1 MAELLFEIGT
11 EEMPA
16 RFLPPALKEL
26 AKLAGEMLKEQRLAN
41 ASIRTMGT
49 PRRLCLIVEGLIDR
63 QPDVDETLLGPPV
76 KNAFDANG
84 QPTRAAQGFAK
95 GQGVDVSDLME
106 IETEKGPRV
115 GFVRNVPGRPALEV
129 LSELLPNL
137 VHKLSF
143 PKTMRWGN
151 QKMRFARP
159 IHWLVAILDGQVV
172 PFRVARIKTGDQ
184 TRGHR
189 FMAPDPVQVKDAA
202 DYQDKLEKAF
212 VILDP
217 ARRREMVAEQVE
229 LAAAEAGGRL
239 VPDEELLTEVSNLVE
254 LPVACKG
261 AFDKEFLEVP
271 RPVIISAMRSHQ
283 RYFALEDADGNLLP
297 AFVAVNNTKPK
308 DLTVV
313 AQGHERVLRAR
324 LADARFFLDEDT
336 KEPLINR
343 LEELKT
349 VTYHA
354 KLGTSFDKV
363 ARFTKVAAHICAALE
378 MDDAQCSRVE
388 RACQLCKCDLV
399 TEMVG
404 EFPDLQGQVGA
415 DYALKNNEDPEV
427 AQAIYEHYLPSG
439 ANSPLPQGMIGLVVG
454 LADRLDT
461 LCGCFGVGLK
471 PSGAADPYGL
481 RRAALAILRNLT
493 EKSLRL
499 SLDTAL
505 NQSLATLEPW
515 LERPANEVKKD
526 VKGFIAARFQGLL
539 TDQGIPTD
547 VAQAVLAAGMDD
559 LYLTQA
565 RARALAQVKD
575 SPEFKPLA
583 VGMKRVMNIL
593 RKEKDQVPTEEPS
606 PSVMTEQ
613 AEKELHK
620 AFLALRETAAAR
632 FADGD
637 YVAFLQEISA
647 LKVPIDQFFDQVLV
661 MDKDEDVRKNR
672 LALLSKIAELFAQ
685 LAEFTQLQ
693 LA

>member
-16 RFLPPALKEL
+16 RFLPPVLKEM
-26 AKLAGEMLKEQRLAN
+26 AALAGQMLKDERLEN
-41 ASIRTMGT
+41 TSIRTMGT
-49 PRRLCLIVEGLIDR
+49 PRRMTLIVEGLIDR

-95 GQGVDVSDLME
+95 GQGVDVSDLKE
-106 IETEKGPRV
+106 IDTEKGPRV
-115 GFVRNVPGRPALEV
+115 GFVRNVPGRPTLEV
-129 LSELLPNL
+129 LSQLLPDL

-159 IHWLVAILDGQVV
+159 IHWLVAILDGQVL

-189 FMAPDPVQVKDAA
+189 FMAPEPIQVKDAK
-202 DYQDKLEKAF
+202 DYQSKLEEAF

-217 ARRREMVAEQVE
+217 ERRREMVAEQVE
-229 LAAAEAGGRL
+229 KAAAEAGGRL

-261 AFDKEFLEVP
+261 GFDQEFLEVP

-283 RYFALEDADGNLLP
+283 RYFALEDTDGNLLP
-297 AFVAVNNTKPK
+297 AFVAVNNTRPK
-308 DLTVV
+308 DLAVV

-363 ARFTKVAAHICAALE
+363 ERFTKVAAHICRVLG
-378 MDDAQCSRVE
+378 MDESQCAQVE
-388 RACQLCKCDLV
+388 RACRLCKCDLV

-415 DYALKNNEDPEV
+415 DYALKDNEDPVV
-427 AQAIYEHYLPSG
+427 AQAVYEHYLPSG

-499 SLDTAL
+499 SLNTAL
-505 NQSLATLEPW
+505 DQALETLEPW
-515 LERPANEVKKD
+515 LERPAAEVKED

-539 TDQGIPTD
+539 TDQGVPTD

-565 RARALAQVKD
+565 RAKALAQVKD

-593 RKEKDQVPTEEPS
+593 RKEKDQVPSEEPS
-606 PSVMTEQ
+606 ASVMTEQ

-647 LKVPIDQFFDQVLV
+647 LKGPIDQFFDQVLV

-672 LALLSKIAELFAQ
+672 LALLSNIAELFAQ